1 MNNVEKKEAPAKVTQ
16 MPQMPQ
22 QPQGPTKEE
31 LRRVEDCMDAVKAI
45 LAEYR
50 VQMIPL
56 ITLGPGGVVN
66 ATIQGHA
73 IPEERRIIVPKI
85 NAQKVVKK
93 MAEEGAKGGD

>member
-1 MNNVEKKEAPAKVTQ
+1 MNNEQAPKP
-16 MPQMPQ
+16 MPRQMPQ

-31 LRRVEDCMDAVKAI
+31 TRRVEDCMDAVKAI
-45 LAEYR
+45 LAEYK

-73 IPEERRIIVPKI
+73 IPEERRIIVPSIDAK
-85 NAQKVVKK
+85 KVVNETLKTK
-93 MAEEGAKGGD
+93 ADEKVK